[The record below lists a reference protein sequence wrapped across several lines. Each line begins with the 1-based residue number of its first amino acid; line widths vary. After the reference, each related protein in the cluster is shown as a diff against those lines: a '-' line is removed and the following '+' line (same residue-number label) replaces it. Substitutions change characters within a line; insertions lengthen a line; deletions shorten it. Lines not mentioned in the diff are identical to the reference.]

1 MLEPTRDE
9 KRDGTGDHDTQ
20 EVLTETHEQ
29 HEEVA
34 TVLQLPYSTQQQD
47 QHDHNNVA
55 GSAIPR
61 LIPHVQVAQ
70 PASEITALTTQQIEA
85 DGRVVF
91 VAQAATGNGGETAA
105 AAQVVASSQG
115 AEDVA
120 VVARNV
126 STVAG
131 NQPLLPAITQMS
143 VAQGQGRAV
152 VSWWCLIS
160 VSDKQINFTLFTF
173 STFLIVMPISCTAQ
187 QFYLMVPAGGHDPAA
202 QVITQNVTTRAIAPR
217 AQQAG
222 GKQSVPRSIRDERRR
237 STHNEV
243 ERRRRDK
250 INTWITELAKV
261 VPDCQEDLSKQGQ
274 VRSQAYYPLE
284 FSIGRA
290 YLSTDFCIEGM
301 HLSIH

>member
-1 MLEPTRDE
+1 MFLCF
-9 KRDGTGDHDTQ
+9 
-20 EVLTETHEQ
+20 V
-29 HEEVA
+29 
-34 TVLQLPYSTQQQD
+34 
-47 QHDHNNVA
+47 
-55 GSAIPR
+55 R
-61 LIPHVQVAQ
+61 L
-70 PASEITALTTQQIEA
+70 
-85 DGRVVF
+85 
-91 VAQAATGNGGETAA
+91 
-105 AAQVVASSQG
+105 
-115 AEDVA
+115 
-120 VVARNV
+120 
-126 STVAG
+126 
-131 NQPLLPAITQMS
+131 
-143 VAQGQGRAV
+143 AV

-274 VRSQAYYPLE
+274 SKGGVLAKTVEYIQELQQTHSRMTEMMHNHEQLTVETQVLQARISDLEHENATLKAKLQSMESQMLQNRVDELE
-284 FSIGRA
+284 MENAALKAQFQECSA
-290 YLSTDFCIEGM
+290 STTEESAM
-301 HLSIH
+301 NTS

>member
-143 VAQGQGRAV
+143 VAQGQ
-152 VSWWCLIS
+152 
-160 VSDKQINFTLFTF
+160 
-173 STFLIVMPISCTAQ
+173 AQ

-237 STHNEV
+237 STHNDV
-243 ERRRRDK
+243 Q
-250 INTWITELAKV
+250 LV
-261 VPDCQEDLSKQGQ
+261 G
-274 VRSQAYYPLE
+274 YPV
-284 FSIGRA
+284 
-290 YLSTDFCIEGM
+290 
-301 HLSIH
+301 